1 MHFPD
6 FCVVL
11 MHLRAMFFFQLLLLF
26 TCCLYIYMFFFFGL
40 LFICCI
46 YMHDFIIFLG
56 GITTMFARL
65 LMILH
70 FFLEHTNYV
79 CKVADDFAFF

>member
-1 MHFPD
+1 MQCSFS
-6 FCVVL
+6 VVVVVHML
-11 MHLRAMFFFQLLLLF
+11 PI
-26 TCCLYIYMFFFFGL
+26 YIHVFFFGL

-56 GITTMFARL
+56 GIPTMFARL

-70 FFLEHTNYV
+70 FFLEHANYV

>member
-1 MHFPD
+1 MCNVLFS
-6 FCVVL
+6 FFVVVHML
-11 MHLRAMFFFQLLLLF
+11 PIYIHVFFV
-26 TCCLYIYMFFFFGL
+26 GL

-70 FFLEHTNYV
+70 FFLEHMPRWVYSE
-79 CKVADDFAFF
+79 KAK